1 VRFFKRTPFIVN
13 TIVKLNP
20 ISHALI
26 YYADGSSYDKRGI
39 HGPDL
44 HETIQTNYS
53 SAQQVELA
61 VLIYLLQ
68 KITDKPLNIVSD
80 SLYVVGLFPAIEIA
94 LISTTHEVM
103 KTLLSTLQ
111 HLIQTCTYPLYIIH
125 MRAHSNLPSP
135 LV

>member
-53 SAQQVELA
+53 STQQIELA
-61 VLIYLLQ
+61 VLIYLVQ

-80 SLYVVGLFPAIEIA
+80 SVYVVVLFPA
-94 LISTTHEVM
+94 LIYTTHKIM
-103 KTLLSTLQ
+103 KILLSTLQ
-111 HLIQTCTYPLYIIH
+111 HLIQTCTCPLYVTHI
-125 MRAHSNLPSP
+125 RAHSNLPGP